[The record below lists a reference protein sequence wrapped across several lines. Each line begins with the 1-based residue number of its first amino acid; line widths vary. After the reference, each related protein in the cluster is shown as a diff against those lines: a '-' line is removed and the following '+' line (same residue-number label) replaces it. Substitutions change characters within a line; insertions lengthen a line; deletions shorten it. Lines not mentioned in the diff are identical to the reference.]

1 MIDFPRDIMKFE
13 EVFATEEQC
22 RDYIMRVRYKDG
34 IYICPLC
41 HSSKSWR
48 VRETTYE
55 CAECHHQE
63 SILSGTLFQD
73 THKPLRLWFRAMWY
87 ITSQKNGTSALG
99 LQRILGMR
107 SYKTAWTWLH
117 KLRRAMVRP
126 GRDRL
131 SGIVE
136 VDEAFFGAPETGG
149 KRGRGSENKVQAAI
163 AAEIDTNKVGRIRI
177 GIIKD
182 ASQASLHAFVQE
194 HIEVGSTIIS
204 DGWRGYYGIET
215 LGYKH
220 KIEEKHS
227 GEEFLP
233 HVHLIIS
240 LIRRW
245 IMGTLHGSY
254 SKEHLAYYF
263 DEYTFRFNRRK
274 SNSRGLLFY
283 RLIQNAVRL
292 QPVTYREIIRK

>member
-1 MIDFPRDIMKFE
+1 MVDFPWDVMKFE

-22 RDYIMRVRYKDG
+22 REYIVRVRYKEG
-34 IYICPLC
+34 TYSCPLC
-41 HSSKSWR
+41 HSNKSWR
-48 VRETTYE
+48 VRENTYE

-99 LQRILGMR
+99 LQRILGLG

-131 SGIVE
+131 SGMVE

-149 KRGRGSENKVQAAI
+149 KRGRGGENKVQVAI
-163 AAEIDTNKVGRIRI
+163 AVEINANKVGRIRI
-177 GIIKD
+177 GIIQD
-182 ASQASLHAFVQE
+182 ASQTSLHTFIQE
-194 HIEVGSTIIS
+194 HIEVGSTIVS
-204 DGWRGYYGIET
+204 DGWRGYYGLES

-220 KIEEKHS
+220 KTEEKNN
-227 GEEFLP
+227 GADLLP
-233 HVHLIIS
+233 HAHLVIS

-245 IMGTLHGSY
+245 IMGTLQGSY
-254 SKEHLAYYF
+254 SKEHLSYYF
-263 DEYTFRFNRRK
+263 DEYNFRFNRRK
-274 SNSRGLLFY
+274 SNIRGLLFY
-283 RLIQNAVRL
+283 RLVQNAVQL
-292 QPVTYREIIRK
+292 QPVTYQEITRK